1 MINSLLLIVMQWE
14 LVSIFFITVLSQS
27 NTCGTVSLASENFK
41 ADSEYVQGV
50 ITSVKLLRGTR
61 KQVNH
66 FLYITTIGSF
76 EHRYV
81 ISLSCL
87 FTTTRTLHIDRLVM
101 SLCTHT
107 HTDIISKPSRCI
119 NSYTSGSFT

>member
-1 MINSLLLIVMQWE
+1 MGTGVD
-14 LVSIFFITVLSQS
+14 FFITVLSQS

-76 EHRYV
+76 
-81 ISLSCL
+81 
-87 FTTTRTLHIDRLVM
+87 
-101 SLCTHT
+101 
-107 HTDIISKPSRCI
+107 
-119 NSYTSGSFT
+119 